1 MGIGAIMKLPRRSFL
16 HLAAGAVAL
25 PTVSQIAFAQSY
37 PSRPIHLI
45 VGFPA
50 GLAPDVFARLIA
62 QPLSERLGQQV
73 IVQNRPGAG
82 TNIATEVVVKG
93 SPDGYTLLLAGLSN
107 AVNASLYSNLDFNFT
122 RDIAPV
128 AGIDRLPNVIVVNPS
143 VPARTLPEFIAYA
156 KANPGQINYASA
168 GYGTTNNLTAELFKL
183 AVGIDL
189 VHVPYRGSYMP
200 DLLGGQVQALFT
212 PIPTVIEYIRAGK
225 LRALAVTGA
234 TRSDSLPEIP
244 AATELVPGFEAST
257 WHGIGAPKD
266 TPAEIIERLSKAIN
280 AVLAD
285 PKMKERIVSL
295 GGDPMPMTSAAFGTL
310 ITEETEKW
318 AKVVKAANIKPE

>member
-1 MGIGAIMKLPRRSFL
+1 MAKLLRRRFL
-16 HLAAGAVAL
+16 QLAAGAATAL
-25 PTVSQIAFAQSY
+25 PTVAQIAFAQSY

-73 IVQNRPGAG
+73 IVENRPGAG

-93 SPDGYTLLLAGLSN
+93 SADGYTLLLAGLSN
-107 AVNASLYSNLDFNFT
+107 AVNASLYSNLDFNFID
-122 RDIAPV
+122 DIAPV
-128 AGIDRLPNVIVVNPS
+128 PGVDRLPNVIVLNPS
-143 VPARTLPEFIAYA
+143 VPAGTLPEFIAYA
-156 KANPGQINYASA
+156 KANPGKINYASA

-200 DLLGGQVQALFT
+200 DLLSGQVQVLFT

-225 LRALAVTGA
+225 LRALAVTGT
-234 TRSDSLPEIP
+234 TRSDSLPDIP

-266 TPAEIIERLSKAIN
+266 TPAEIIERLSKDVN

-285 PKMKERIVSL
+285 PKIKERIVNL
-295 GGDPMPMTSAAFGTL
+295 GGVAMPMTSNEFGKL
-310 ITEETEKW
+310 IAEETEKW
-318 AKVVKAANIKPE
+318 AKVVKAANIKPG

>member
-1 MGIGAIMKLPRRSFL
+1 MKLPRRTFL
-16 HLAAGAVAL
+16 HLAAGAAAL
-25 PTVSQIAFAQSY
+25 PTVSQIAFARSY

-62 QPLSERLGQQV
+62 HPLSERLGQQV
-73 IVQNRPGAG
+73 IVENRPGAG
-82 TNIATEVVVKG
+82 TNVATEVVVKG
-93 SPDGYTLLLAGLSN
+93 TPDGYTLLLASLSN

-128 AGIDRLPNVIVVNPS
+128 AGVDRLPNVLVVNPS

-156 KANPGQINYASA
+156 KANPGKINYASA
-168 GYGTTNNLTAELFKL
+168 GYGTTNNLSAELFKL

-200 DLLGGQVQALFT
+200 DLLGGQVQAVFT

-234 TRSDSLPEIP
+234 TRSDSLPDIP

-266 TPAEIIERLSKAIN
+266 TPAEIIEWLSKDID

-285 PKMKERIVSL
+285 PKIKERIVNL
-295 GGDPMPMTSAAFGTL
+295 GGVPMPMTSTEFGKL
-310 ITEETEKW
+310 IAEETEKW
-318 AKVVKAANIKPE
+318 AKVIKTANIKAE